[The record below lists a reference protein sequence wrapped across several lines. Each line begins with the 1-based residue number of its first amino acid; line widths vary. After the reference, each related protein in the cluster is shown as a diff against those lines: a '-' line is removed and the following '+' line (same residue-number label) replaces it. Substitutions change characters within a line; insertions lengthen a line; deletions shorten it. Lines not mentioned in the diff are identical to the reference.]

1 MGAGAGQA
9 AALAVIAGG
18 SGRLPGRACGG
29 GPAYPGLRRDAHG
42 EPAGPAPT
50 RTSPMAAQVAA
61 REAPTLRLTPGVGS
75 EAAGLVELE
84 EEDEDEEVAAA
95 RRARSFA
102 QDARVRFVGCRL
114 EQLLGLPE
122 EKWSRHLE
130 SEDNRQVLGEFLE
143 SPSPA
148 CLFFSVATEGRLE
161 AAQQV
166 RGERTRPHPA
176 SSLTGTRA
184 GLARRASLGSFGTCI
199 RALKSK

>member
-1 MGAGAGQA
+1 
-9 AALAVIAGG
+9 
-18 SGRLPGRACGG
+18 
-29 GPAYPGLRRDAHG
+29 
-42 EPAGPAPT
+42 
-50 RTSPMAAQVAA
+50 MAAQGAA
-61 REAPTLRLTPGVGS
+61 REAPPLRLSPGVGS

-84 EEDEDEEVAAA
+84 EEDGDEEVAAA

-148 CLFFSVATEGRLE
+148 CLLFSVATEGRLE

-166 RGERTRPHPA
+166 RGEGTRPDGRPGG
-176 SSLTGTRA
+176 TGQSR
-184 GLARRASLGSFGTCI
+184 LLGCL
-199 RALKSK
+199 RDMY